1 MNYPKVSFVLEKG
14 KDQKSPLI
22 LVNGFQEERKKLIE
36 KIRKRT
42 GKDFSLLFFSGM
54 DWNGDLTPYP
64 AKSPF
69 KGGEDFPGKG
79 KDYLDFLLEKRN
91 SVLKEND
98 IVPSYHVI
106 AGYSLA
112 GLFALYSMIAGK
124 SFDAAV
130 SASGSLWY
138 PGFED
143 FIQKAELEGKGTI
156 YLSLGDKEKETHN
169 PAMKTVEEKTLA
181 IAKMLKEK
189 GQKVFFESN
198 SGNHFQDPEG
208 RLAKGIG
215 WILENRK

>member
-1 MNYPKVSFVLEKG
+1 MNYPEVSFALEKG
-14 KDQKSPLI
+14 KDRNAPLI
-22 LVNGFQEERKKLIE
+22 LVNGFQEEKEKLFAEILKK
-36 KIRKRT
+36 T
-42 GKDFSLLFFSGM
+42 GKDFSFLFFSGM

-69 KGGEDFPGKG
+69 KRGEDFSGNG
-79 KDYLDFLLEKRN
+79 KDYLDFLLEKRD

-112 GLFALYSMIAGK
+112 GLFALYSTIALR

-130 SASGSLWY
+130 SVSGSLWY
-138 PGFED
+138 PGFYD
-143 FIQKAELEGKGTI
+143 FIQKAEIEGKRTL
-156 YLSLGDKEKETHN
+156 YLSLGDKEKETRN
-169 PAMKTVEEKTLA
+169 PTMKTVEEKTLA
-181 IAKMLKEK
+181 IVKMLKEK

-215 WILENRK
+215 WILENRI